1 MVRFVEVTKVFPNGY
16 IGLEDV
22 SFSVEPGELVY
33 ITGESGAGKTT
44 LMRLLIRE
52 LNPTQGEI
60 YLGEQRLQD
69 LPQRKIPFH
78 RRRVGV
84 IFQDYQLIPDRT
96 IFENAALILELSG
109 TPGSQVKE
117 RVHDVLDLVGL
128 PDKGQLFPVQLSG
141 GELQRAAIARA
152 LVTAPEIL
160 FADEPTGNLDS
171 ETSLGIMSLLK
182 KIQEFGTTVLVATH
196 DPEIMMHYPAR
207 YLRLKQGRI
216 LEDSGI
222 TKSTESSK
230 ENSEEVSDSDEQ
242 KDASQETKA
251 PAKSKKKKDQ
261 Q

>member
-22 SFSVEPGELVY
+22 SFEVEPGELVY

-52 LNPTQGEI
+52 IRPTQGDI
-60 YLGEQRLQD
+60 YLGEQRLAD
-69 LPQRKIPFH
+69 LSGRNIPYH

-96 IFENAALILELSG
+96 IFENAALILEVSG
-109 TPGSQVKE
+109 VPNAQIKQ
-117 RVHDVLDLVGL
+117 RVTDVLELVGL

-152 LVTAPEIL
+152 LVTAPEVL
-160 FADEPTGNLDS
+160 FADEPTGNLDP
-171 ETSLGIMSLLK
+171 ETSIGIMGLLK

-196 DPEIMMHYPAR
+196 DPGIMAQYPSR
-207 YLRLKQGRI
+207 YLHLKQGKI
-216 LEDSGI
+216 VEDS
-222 TKSTESSK
+222 
-230 ENSEEVSDSDEQ
+230 
-242 KDASQETKA
+242 AA
-251 PAKSKKKKDQ
+251 PAQTVSSQDDQSASEPDQTEKAKKKKDKK
-261 Q
+261 

>member
-22 SFSVEPGELVY
+22 SFTVEPGELVY

-52 LNPTQGEI
+52 IRPTQGDI
-60 YLGEQRLQD
+60 YLGEQRLAD
-69 LPQRKIPFH
+69 LTSRHIPYH

-96 IFENAALILELSG
+96 IFENAALILEVSG
-109 TPGSQVKE
+109 VSNAQIKQ
-117 RVHDVLDLVGL
+117 RVADVLELVGL

-152 LVTAPEIL
+152 LVTAPEVL
-160 FADEPTGNLDS
+160 FADEPTGNLDP
-171 ETSLGIMSLLK
+171 ETSIGIMGLLK

-196 DPEIMMHYPAR
+196 DPGIMARYPAR
-207 YLRLKQGRI
+207 YLHIQQGRI
-216 LEDSGI
+216 VDDSGASK
-222 TKSTESSK
+222 KSPAAEK
-230 ENSEEVSDSDEQ
+230 ENQEEDNSSDQPESEQ
-242 KDASQETKA
+242 QAAKA
-251 PAKSKKKKDQ
+251 KKKKDKK
-261 Q
+261 